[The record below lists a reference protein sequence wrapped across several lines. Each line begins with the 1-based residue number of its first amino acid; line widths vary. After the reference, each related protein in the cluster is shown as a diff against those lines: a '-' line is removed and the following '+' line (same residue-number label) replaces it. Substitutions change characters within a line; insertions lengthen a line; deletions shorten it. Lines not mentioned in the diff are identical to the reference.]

1 MDEQQ
6 EWKILTPAGI
16 LGYGFPA
23 EHFQRGVDR
32 SPDIMIV
39 DAGSTDPGPYMLGLG
54 KTIVDRKAY
63 RHDLTL
69 ILRATA
75 ERKIPLIVSSAGG
88 PGIDAH
94 V

>member
-1 MDEQQ
+1 MED
-6 EWKILTPAGI
+6 PHSAGI

-32 SPDIMIV
+32 SPDVMIV

-54 KTIVDRKAY
+54 KTIVDRTAY

-75 ERKIPLIVSSAGG
+75 ERKSPSSSAPPAG
-88 PGIDAH
+88 PASTPMSTRWWR
-94 V
+94 